1 MSLRGVLIRSS
12 CCAYILFPALLGL
25 LHRYAQVNF
34 CFLILTGMLINSV
47 ASIVYVVEPS
57 LASCTTTQ
65 WLVVLGFTLELTPLL
80 VKVAAVN
87 TIQQAAKRYKRVNLK
102 ASDLYIAVALVI
114 VFVVGCLI
122 AWTVVDP
129 PTLVLDYVMS
139 KNDENVVQVSR
150 TCSSKNEVWYFL
162 SLAWMGMLLIMTTV
176 LAFQSRNVVQR
187 FNETKSLV

>member
-1 MSLRGVLIRSS
+1 MRLRGVLIRSS
-12 CCAYILFPALLGL
+12 SCAYILFHTLLDV

-87 TIQQAAKRYKRVNLK
+87 TIQQAAKRYKRVDLK

>member
-1 MSLRGVLIRSS
+1 
-12 CCAYILFPALLGL
+12 
-25 LHRYAQVNF
+25 
-34 CFLILTGMLINSV
+34 MLINSI

-57 LASCTTTQ
+57 RVTCTTTQ

-150 TCSSKNEVWYFL
+150 TCSSESDVWYFL